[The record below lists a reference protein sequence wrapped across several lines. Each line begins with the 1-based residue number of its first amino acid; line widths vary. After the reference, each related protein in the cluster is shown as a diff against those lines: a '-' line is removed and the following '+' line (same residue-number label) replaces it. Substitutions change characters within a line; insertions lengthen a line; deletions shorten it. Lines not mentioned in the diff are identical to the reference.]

1 MGLKNNIRTYL
12 NEQDEE
18 WVSVSPEEYK
28 DLLKYVNG
36 DGSIINRLPDY
47 KGKKIKID
55 GDLDLSYNGDVTN
68 IDSIDYVDGNL
79 DITKT
84 NITYFDKNKVK
95 GWFRYYSSRMEQIE
109 KKKILD
115 KKLKVLNGYRE
126 NGEWNVEDNDD
137 EVSNE
142 TEALFLHLMD
152 IGSVG
157 KYENEEGETVPE
169 DKYFIWT
176 DSNHNYYE
184 WLGDENHESEWMVI
198 PDDKIRDVA
207 REYLQ
212 DSIDDSGYETFSPN
226 VWENNLDT
234 QEVER
239 WLYDYFSDDIR
250 NNPEYFDVPMDLSE
264 QQKNYVKIYT
274 QKIEKLTRRLSDE
287 DLTEDQIE
295 EIKDEISNIEEIIE
309 DIHDSPEG
317 GYSEEA
323 IEDEINAR
331 VSDNSSDFMD
341 FLKNIGYDTKYF
353 LQFVDVDGV
362 IEDII
367 DNDSYGSII
376 NRYDGNDDE
385 YKVNGKWYHVM
396 RQN

>member
-1 MGLKNNIRTYL
+1 MYL

-55 GDLDLSYNGDVTN
+55 GDLNLSYNGDVTN
-68 IDSIDYVDGNL
+68 IDSIDYVDGDL

-95 GWFRYYSSRMEQIE
+95 GWFKYYSSRMEQIE

-142 TEALFLHLMD
+142 TEALFLHLMA

-176 DSNHNYYE
+176 DSNYNYYE
-184 WLGDENHESEWMVI
+184 WLGYKNGESEWMVI
-198 PDDKIRDVA
+198 PDDKIDDVA
-207 REYLQ
+207 RQYLQ
-212 DSIDDSGYETFSPN
+212 DRIDDSGYDTFSPH

-250 NNPEYFDVPMDLSE
+250 NYLEGYDIPMGLSE
-264 QQKNYVKIYT
+264 QQENYVNIYT

-317 GYSEEA
+317 DYSEEA

-353 LQFVDVDGV
+353 LEFVDVDGV

-367 DNDSYGSII
+367 NDDSYGSII

>member
-1 MGLKNNIRTYL
+1 MYL

-55 GDLDLSYNGDVTN
+55 GDLNLSYNGDVTN

-126 NGEWNVEDNDD
+126 NGEWNVKEDNND

-142 TEALFLHLMD
+142 TEALFLHLMA

-184 WLGDENHESEWMVI
+184 WLGDENGESEWMVI

-207 REYLQ
+207 IEYLQ
-212 DSIDDSGYETFSPN
+212 DRIDDSGYETFSPN

-250 NNPEYFDVPMDLSE
+250 NNPEYFDVPISLSE
-264 QQKNYVKIYT
+264 QQENYVKIYT

-317 GYSEEA
+317 DYSEEA

-353 LQFVDVDGV
+353 LEFVDVDGV

-367 DNDSYGSII
+367 DYDSYGSII
-376 NRYDGNDDE
+376 NGYDGRDDE

>member
-1 MGLKNNIRTYL
+1 MGLKNNIRTHL

-55 GDLDLSYNGDVTN
+55 GDLNLSYNGDVTN

-84 NITYFDKNKVK
+84 NITYFDKKKVK

-126 NGEWNVEDNDD
+126 NGEWNVEDNND

-176 DSNHNYYE
+176 DSNHYYYE
-184 WLGDENHESEWMVI
+184 WLGYKNGESEWMVI

-212 DSIDDSGYETFSPN
+212 DSIDDLGYETFSPHI
-226 VWENNLDT
+226 WENNLDT

-250 NNPEYFDVPMDLSE
+250 NNPEYFDVPISLSE
-264 QQKNYVKIYT
+264 QQENYVKIYT
-274 QKIEKLTRRLSDE
+274 QKIEKLKIRLNDE

-317 GYSEEA
+317 DYSEEA

-353 LQFVDVDGV
+353 LEFVDVDGV

-367 DNDSYGSII
+367 DHDSYGSII

>member
-1 MGLKNNIRTYL
+1 MGLKNNIRMYL

-95 GWFRYYSSRMEQIE
+95 GWFRYYISRMEQIE

-126 NGEWNVEDNDD
+126 NGEWNVEDNND

-176 DSNHNYYE
+176 DSNHNHYE
-184 WLGDENHESEWMVI
+184 WLGYKNGESEWMVI

-212 DSIDDSGYETFSPN
+212 DSIDDSGYETFSPH

-250 NNPEYFDVPMDLSE
+250 NNPEYFDVPISLSE
-264 QQKNYVKIYT
+264 QQENYVKIYT

-317 GYSEEA
+317 DYSEEA

-353 LQFVDVDGV
+353 LEFVDVDGV

-367 DNDSYGSII
+367 DHDSYGSII

>member
-1 MGLKNNIRTYL
+1 MYL

-95 GWFRYYSSRMEQIE
+95 GWFKYYSSRMEQIE

-142 TEALFLHLMD
+142 TEALFLHLMA

-176 DSNHNYYE
+176 DSNYNYYE
-184 WLGDENHESEWMVI
+184 WLGYKNGESEWMVI
-198 PDDKIRDVA
+198 PDDKIDDVA
-207 REYLQ
+207 RQYLQ
-212 DSIDDSGYETFSPN
+212 DRIDDSGYDTFSPH

-250 NNPEYFDVPMDLSE
+250 NYLEGYDIPMGLSE
-264 QQKNYVKIYT
+264 QQENYVNIYT

-317 GYSEEA
+317 DYSEEA

-353 LQFVDVDGV
+353 LEFVDVDGV

-367 DNDSYGSII
+367 NDDSYGSII

>member
-1 MGLKNNIRTYL
+1 MYL

-142 TEALFLHLMD
+142 TEALFLHLMA

-176 DSNHNYYE
+176 DSNYNYYE
-184 WLGDENHESEWMVI
+184 WLGYKNGESEWMVI
-198 PDDKIRDVA
+198 PDDKIDDVA
-207 REYLQ
+207 RQYLQ
-212 DSIDDSGYETFSPN
+212 DRIDDSGYDTFSPH

-250 NNPEYFDVPMDLSE
+250 NYLEGYDIPMGLSE
-264 QQKNYVKIYT
+264 QQENYVNIYT

-317 GYSEEA
+317 DYSEEA

-353 LQFVDVDGV
+353 LEFVDVDGV

-367 DNDSYGSII
+367 NDDSYGSII

>member
-1 MGLKNNIRTYL
+1 MVLR
-12 NEQDEE
+12 EQDEE

-95 GWFRYYSSRMEQIE
+95 GWFRYYWSRMEQIE

-126 NGEWNVEDNDD
+126 NGEWNVEEDNND

-152 IGSVG
+152 IGSVS

-184 WLGDENHESEWMVI
+184 WHGDKNGESEWMVI

-212 DSIDDSGYETFSPN
+212 DSIDDSGYETFSPH

-250 NNPEYFDVPMDLSE
+250 NNPEYFDVPISLSE
-264 QQKNYVKIYT
+264 QQENYVKIYT
-274 QKIEKLTRRLSDE
+274 QKIEKLKIRLNDE
-287 DLTEDQIE
+287 ELDEDQIE
-295 EIKDEISNIEEIIE
+295 EIEDEITNIEEIIE

-317 GYSEEA
+317 DYSEEA

-353 LQFVDVDGV
+353 LEFVDVDGV

-367 DNDSYGSII
+367 DHDSYGSII

>member
-1 MGLKNNIRTYL
+1 MGLKNNIRMYL

-55 GDLDLSYNGDVTN
+55 GDLDLSYNGNVTN

-126 NGEWNVEDNDD
+126 NGEWNVEDNND
-137 EVSNE
+137 ELSNE

-152 IGSVG
+152 IGSVS

-184 WLGDENHESEWMVI
+184 WLGDENGESEWMVI

-250 NNPEYFDVPMDLSE
+250 NNPEYFDVPISLSE
-264 QQKNYVKIYT
+264 QQENYVKIYT

-317 GYSEEA
+317 DYSEEA

-353 LQFVDVDGV
+353 LEFVDVDGV

-367 DNDSYGSII
+367 DHDSYGSII

>member
-1 MGLKNNIRTYL
+1 MVLR
-12 NEQDEE
+12 EQDEE
-18 WVSVSPEEYK
+18 WVSVSPEEYM

-55 GDLDLSYNGDVTN
+55 GDLNLSYNGDITN

-79 DITKT
+79 DISKT

-109 KKKILD
+109 NKKILD

-176 DSNHNYYE
+176 DSNHNQYE
-184 WLGDENHESEWMVI
+184 WLGDENGESEWLVI
-198 PDDKIRDVA
+198 PDDKIDDVA

-212 DSIDDSGYETFSPN
+212 ERIDESGYEAFRSY

-234 QEVER
+234 DRVDR
-239 WLYDYFSDDIR
+239 WLYDYYSDDIT
-250 NNPEYFDVPMDLSE
+250 NNPEEFDIPKTLSQ
-264 QQKNYVKIYT
+264 QQKNYVNIYT
-274 QKIEKLTRRLSDE
+274 QKIEKLKIRLNDE
-287 DLTEDQIE
+287 ELDENQVE
-295 EIKDEISNIEEIIE
+295 EIEDEITDIEEIIE
-309 DIHDSPEG
+309 DINDSPEG
-317 GYSEEA
+317 DYDEAA
-323 IEDEINAR
+323 IEDEINGR
-331 VSDNSSDFMD
+331 VNDVGSDFLRH
-341 FLKNIGYDTKYF
+341 LKDMGYDADYI
-353 LQFVDVDGV
+353 LEFVDIDGV

-367 DNDSYGSII
+367 SNDGYGSII
-376 NRYDGNDDE
+376 NYYDGRDDE
-385 YKVNGKWYHVM
+385 YQVNNKWYHVM

>member
-1 MGLKNNIRTYL
+1 MYL

-55 GDLDLSYNGDVTN
+55 GDLNLSYNGDVTN
-68 IDSIDYVDGNL
+68 IDSIDYVDGDL

-142 TEALFLHLMD
+142 TEALFLHLMA

-176 DSNHNYYE
+176 DSNYNYYE
-184 WLGDENHESEWMVI
+184 WLGYKNGESEWMVI
-198 PDDKIRDVA
+198 PDDKIDDVA
-207 REYLQ
+207 RQYLQ
-212 DSIDDSGYETFSPN
+212 DRIDDSGYDTFSPH

-250 NNPEYFDVPMDLSE
+250 NYLEGYDIPMGLSE
-264 QQKNYVKIYT
+264 QQENYVNIYT

-317 GYSEEA
+317 DYSEEA

-353 LQFVDVDGV
+353 LEFVDVDGV

-367 DNDSYGSII
+367 NDDSYGSII

>member
-1 MGLKNNIRTYL
+1 MGLKNNIRMYL
-12 NEQDEE
+12 NEQDES

-55 GDLDLSYNGDVTN
+55 GDLNLSYNGDVTN

-126 NGEWNVEDNDD
+126 NGEWDVEDNDD

-157 KYENEEGETVPE
+157 EYENEEGETVPE

-184 WLGDENHESEWMVI
+184 WLGDENGESEWMVI
-198 PDDKIRDVA
+198 PDDKIDDVA
-207 REYLQ
+207 RQYLQ
-212 DSIDDSGYETFSPN
+212 DSIDDSGYDTFSPH

-250 NNPEYFDVPMDLSE
+250 NYLEGYDIPMGLSE
-264 QQKNYVKIYT
+264 QQENYVNIYT

-317 GYSEEA
+317 DYSEEA

-353 LQFVDVDGV
+353 LEFVDVDGV

-367 DNDSYGSII
+367 NDDSYGSII
-376 NRYDGNDDE
+376 NRYDGRDDE

>member
-12 NEQDEE
+12 NEQDES

-55 GDLDLSYNGDVTN
+55 GDLNLSYNGDVTN

-115 KKLKVLNGYRE
+115 KKLKALNGYRE
-126 NGEWNVEDNDD
+126 NGEWDVEDNDD

-142 TEALFLHLMD
+142 TEALFLHLMA

-176 DSNHNYYE
+176 DSNYNYYE
-184 WLGDENHESEWMVI
+184 WLGYKNGESEWMVI
-198 PDDKIRDVA
+198 PDDKIDDVA
-207 REYLQ
+207 RQYLQ
-212 DSIDDSGYETFSPN
+212 DRIDDSGYETFSPN

-250 NNPEYFDVPMDLSE
+250 NYLEGYDIPMGLSE
-264 QQKNYVKIYT
+264 QQENYVNIYT

-317 GYSEEA
+317 DYSEEA

-353 LQFVDVDGV
+353 LEFVDVDGV

-367 DNDSYGSII
+367 NDDSYGSII

>member
-1 MGLKNNIRTYL
+1 MGLKNNIRMVL
-12 NEQDEE
+12 REQDEE
-18 WVSVSPEEYK
+18 WVSVSPEEYM

-55 GDLDLSYNGDVTN
+55 GDLNLSYNGDITN

-79 DITKT
+79 DISKT

-95 GWFRYYSSRMEQIE
+95 GWFRYYNSRMEQIE

-142 TEALFLHLMD
+142 TEVLFLHLMD

-176 DSNHNYYE
+176 DSNHKYYE
-184 WLGDENHESEWMVI
+184 WLGDENGESEWLVI
-198 PDDKIRDVA
+198 PDDKIDDVA
-207 REYLQ
+207 RRYLQ
-212 DSIDDSGYETFSPN
+212 DRIDELGYEAFREY
-226 VWENNLDT
+226 VWENNLDRDR
-234 QEVER
+234 VDR
-239 WLYDYFSDDIR
+239 WLYDYYSDDIT
-250 NNPEYFDVPMDLSE
+250 NNPEEFDIPKTLSQ
-264 QQKNYVKIYT
+264 QQKNYVNIYT
-274 QKIEKLTRRLSDE
+274 QKIEKLKIRLNDE
-287 DLTEDQIE
+287 ELDENQVE
-295 EIKDEISNIEEIIE
+295 EIEDEMTDIEEIIE
-309 DIHDSPEG
+309 DINDSPEG
-317 GYSEEA
+317 DYDEAA
-323 IEDEINAR
+323 IEDEINGR
-331 VSDNSSDFMD
+331 VDDVGSDFLRHLEDM
-341 FLKNIGYDTKYF
+341 GYDADYI
-353 LQFVDVDGV
+353 LEFVDIDGV
-362 IEDII
+362 ITDII
-367 DNDSYGSII
+367 NDDGYGSII
-376 NRYDGNDDE
+376 NNYDGRDDE
-385 YKVNGKWYHVM
+385 YKINGKWYHVM

>member
-1 MGLKNNIRTYL
+1 MYL
-12 NEQDEE
+12 NEQDES

-55 GDLDLSYNGDVTN
+55 GDLNLSYNGDVTN

-126 NGEWNVEDNDD
+126 NGEWDVEDNDD

-157 KYENEEGETVPE
+157 EYENEEGETVPE

-184 WLGDENHESEWMVI
+184 WLGDENGESEWMVI
-198 PDDKIRDVA
+198 PDDKIDDVA
-207 REYLQ
+207 RQYLQ
-212 DSIDDSGYETFSPN
+212 DSIDDSGYDTFSPH

-250 NNPEYFDVPMDLSE
+250 NYLEGYDIPMGLSE
-264 QQKNYVKIYT
+264 QQENYVNIYT

-317 GYSEEA
+317 DYSEEA

-353 LQFVDVDGV
+353 LEFVDVDGV

-367 DNDSYGSII
+367 NDDSYGSII
-376 NRYDGNDDE
+376 NRYDGRDDE

>member
-18 WVSVSPEEYK
+18 WVSVSPEEYM

-55 GDLDLSYNGDVTN
+55 GDLNLSYNGDITN

-79 DITKT
+79 DISKT

-176 DSNHNYYE
+176 DSNHNQYE
-184 WLGDENHESEWMVI
+184 WLGDENGESEWLVI
-198 PDDKIRDVA
+198 PDDEIDNVA
-207 REYLQ
+207 RRYLQ
-212 DSIDDSGYETFSPN
+212 ERIDDSGYEAFSSY

-234 QEVER
+234 DRVDR
-239 WLYDYFSDDIR
+239 WLYDYYSDDIT
-250 NNPEYFDVPMDLSE
+250 NNPEEFDIPKTLSQ
-264 QQKNYVKIYT
+264 QQKNYVNIYT
-274 QKIEKLTRRLSDE
+274 QKIEKLKIRLNDE
-287 DLTEDQIE
+287 ELDENQVE
-295 EIKDEISNIEEIIE
+295 EIEDEITDIEEIIE
-309 DIHDSPEG
+309 DINDSPEG
-317 GYSEEA
+317 DYDEAA
-323 IEDEINAR
+323 IEDEINGR
-331 VSDNSSDFMD
+331 VNDVGSDFLRY
-341 FLKNIGYDTKYF
+341 LKEMGYDADYI
-353 LQFVDVDGV
+353 LEFVDIDGV
-362 IEDII
+362 ITDII
-367 DNDSYGSII
+367 NDDGYGSII
-376 NRYDGNDDE
+376 NNYDGRDDE
-385 YKVNGKWYHVM
+385 YKINGKWYHVM

>member
-1 MGLKNNIRTYL
+1 MYL

-55 GDLDLSYNGDVTN
+55 GDLNLSYNGDVTN

-126 NGEWNVEDNDD
+126 NGEWNVKEDNND

-142 TEALFLHLMD
+142 TEALFLHLMA

-184 WLGDENHESEWMVI
+184 WLGDENGESEWMVI

-207 REYLQ
+207 IEYLQ
-212 DSIDDSGYETFSPN
+212 DRIDDSGYETFSPN

-250 NNPEYFDVPMDLSE
+250 NNPEYFDVPISLSE
-264 QQKNYVKIYT
+264 QQENYVKIYT

-317 GYSEEA
+317 DYSEEA

-331 VSDNSSDFMD
+331 VNDNSSDFMD

-353 LQFVDVDGV
+353 LEFVDVDGV

-367 DNDSYGSII
+367 DHDSYGSII
-376 NRYDGNDDE
+376 NNYDGRDDE

>member
-1 MGLKNNIRTYL
+1 MGLKNNIRMYL

-142 TEALFLHLMD
+142 TEALFLHLMA

-176 DSNHNYYE
+176 DSNYNYYE
-184 WLGDENHESEWMVI
+184 WLGYKNGESEWMVI
-198 PDDKIRDVA
+198 PDDKIDDVA
-207 REYLQ
+207 RQYLQ
-212 DSIDDSGYETFSPN
+212 DRIDDSGYDTFSPH

-250 NNPEYFDVPMDLSE
+250 NYLEGYDIPMGLSE
-264 QQKNYVKIYT
+264 QQENYVNIYT

-317 GYSEEA
+317 DYSEEA

-353 LQFVDVDGV
+353 LEFVDVDGV

-367 DNDSYGSII
+367 NDDSYGSII